1 MSDKPKS
8 KDLLTSGSGLDFFGA
23 HAYVSQTPTNASA
36 SSGASVALNGV
47 DSNGAAA
54 PKVRKKKPVPK
65 GSPRS
70 NSGLNLN
77 GSNRS
82 NAGGANSNSSSSNI
96 SSDLTAAA
104 GERWVHRHIGQRMV
118 GDGVG
123 LSQVRGVNTWKLYLA
138 RRTMKGEA

>member
-36 SSGASVALNGV
+36 NSGAGKALDGA
-47 DSNGAAA
+47 DSGGAT
-54 PKVRKKKPVPK
+54 KVRKKKPVPK

-70 NSGLNLN
+70 NIGLNLN
-77 GSNRS
+77 GSNRNSASSTPNNNGSS
-82 NAGGANSNSSSSNI
+82 NA
-96 SSDLTAAA
+96 SDGLTAAA

-123 LSQVRGVNTWKLYLA
+123 LSQVGVNTLRFRNPERGGRPAL
-138 RRTMKGEA
+138 EIP